1 MLPGAAKAVKE
12 LNDAGFKVF
21 VVTNQGSCLRV
32 YDQRRPGS
40 NPRPAPGGSGPG
52 RGVIHEI
59 AACTHRPWAKC
70 NCRKPKPGM
79 LIQLARRHKIDLENS
94 FMVGDREMDI
104 LAGQG
109 AGTTTILVG
118 DGEEETTADY
128 AVADL
133 AEAARLIIEQLGPQ
147 LPPQGGR
154 VNAKPT
160 DLAHAH
166 RGDHRG
172 VAKGF
177 PRRCCSCEP
186 QQSLAPQ
193 RQSRPAGHSCSGLG
207 PQR

>member
-1 MLPGAAKAVKE
+1 MEHRAVFLDRDGVLNRSIGKRPPNTPEELEMLPGAAKAVKE

-21 VVTNQGSCLRV
+21 VVTNQGGVALGYMTKEDLEAIHARLQEEV
-32 YDQRRPGS
+32 AREG
-40 NPRPAPGGSGPG
+40 
-52 RGVIHEI
+52 GVIHEI

-147 LPPQGGR
+147 LPPQGG
-154 VNAKPT
+154 K
-160 DLAHAH
+160 
-166 RGDHRG
+166 
-172 VAKGF
+172 
-177 PRRCCSCEP
+177 S
-186 QQSLAPQ
+186 
-193 RQSRPAGHSCSGLG
+193 
-207 PQR
+207 